1 MFEIMAKA
9 MEDAG
14 TAVARAART
23 TGKAA
28 SRAAP
33 AHEAPRSVSRPS
45 AQAYEPPI
53 RHVPS
58 APAPSPHAQHSASAR
73 PHATSSPSAK
83 ASGAAAKAHGN
94 HGVASPTAANDSI
107 AFRSGALAGGLW
119 KMIDGDILAVAAGMH
134 PTKPLPL
141 PHSPGYDPL
150 QIGLPVDPLADERIY
165 HSDQAK
171 AKHDAEIAADQAAAT
186 RRQTAAQSAQ
196 SVQRGTA
203 PAERRRIEAAR
214 AEATHNATEAATER
228 QQGIDLGLK
237 ETLAQV
243 KSRVGY
249 VAIPTA
255 LQVTPQQ
262 SEAEYNEAKRITEH
276 DKLFEQERVA
286 AAKQRVSGARK
297 AASAAAPQVARRE
310 LAATQRQQIAAAKL
324 SAKLTL
330 AAGKVTQSLE
340 GIFRPSAARR
350 SYATL
355 ERSTSATQAT
365 AIARIRSSAHNGT
378 TVRALERQYV
388 ASRTVGAQIALG
400 AATASA
406 QRTVAI
412 DARSLAK
419 ARANTG
425 TVALQSNTSNAAAA
439 QATINDNTIAV
450 THDALVVLSRR
461 TAKEQAI
468 YQRYESQVA
477 GDLVTEERALRAAPS
492 AAARKAIVERTK
504 GIAAKQQS
512 QALQAFKSAKK
523 TANRKLAHLRNAD
536 QRIAAKAGY
545 VWYKADPK
553 AESRSG
559 FDQYAAQKSGGQT
572 YAAGDQQ
579 TSLVAS
585 IFGKGKNVAPVAS
598 QIQKVG
604 GTHAKILLVPVSF
617 ESGKNLVNTFL
628 LQVKNAHGPGSRF
641 IDYRGYSY
649 SSISDYQHNND
660 LGGGTLTALRTTS
673 DMQIERDA
681 AGNPAIFAGKAHIN
695 PGGLSGFLDSAASVV
710 SSPLTFAAGV
720 FIDVAAPVLDAATD
734 GALTE
739 LLPEAEE
746 FGTGLIE
753 RAVAGGAAKL
763 AEDSAAK
770 LVSRSLFRLGFAG
783 GTYDG
788 INTLRN
794 LNAHGESLF
803 NGQGIDAAI
812 STLAN
817 ASGLGGH
824 LVGPLAE
831 LVGAGSSKTASV
843 LTKTL
848 ATVSGASFGVG
859 LGRQTVQLA
868 QHFSWKGLESLG
880 GSLVMMKAAELA
892 GHGLVRTADA
902 SGGRDD
908 TISAESP
915 AAVAAMAH
923 AAPAAKPPEST
934 GPDLGTAHDFGQV
947 VSNDA
952 FSSLAAMSPR
962 LGELFANATAAGW
975 NVDVGERGEGSFT
988 NPNGTI
994 TIDPD
999 HLASPELAVA
1009 TVAEELSHASRFEK
1023 PADGR
1028 IERPKKLPKERRYV
1042 RSKMTEEGRAFLDV
1056 AQVRR
1061 EILKNG
1067 GPDISAGNPR
1077 LGARLTARAAIVHR
1091 LAQSVPGTRIGQL
1104 IDIAQAV
1111 RIGKRFESIRTSIP
1125 PYRPYDRFYGD
1136 QFSRINGKALAA
1148 ASAADGGEPLGE
1160 LPGPTRATITRA
1172 GLGPPSNTP
1181 DGVSTVHAFGDDGSI
1196 EVFSDLDNALEIRD
1210 RRLAHLNLLKE
1221 RRIRSVD
1228 AHAGP
1233 DVEGRPTIVYGRR
1246 YTNLHEVLNT
1256 RTGRIMSPEIVNDRT
1271 VADLRAIRGALHDA
1285 GIAVDPHLV
1294 IDEGGSVFLSTPTFV
1309 DTGTVREVKLTNFTQ
1324 AQWENIHQDIFADR
1338 QRAQSASI
1346 ERFLEVAAS
1355 KGSRVPLPADLR
1367 HGLENL
1373 LVSTDYPHP
1382 GDYRDARVTEIDG
1395 KRVIVVGKGAGQRVV
1410 DLHEELG
1417 PVEGFGNQK
1426 VVLALGDG
1434 ALGIYNR
1441 PMASRALGDVERQ
1454 LQSEL
1459 ANARFVSR
1467 FNLGESPPPQAG
1479 PDINGLR
1486 TIFFPERF
1494 KIGSRQIVIEDDG
1507 TVLRPDV
1514 LNQGMIDYL
1523 TRARETFVAH
1533 GLAMDGLEFLFRE
1546 NGTGIPADFHET
1558 YEMGSDSVLLKTRYP
1573 LDEEPVPVDT
1583 PEDRAKYEHVHAD
1596 NLRNIDGLLE
1606 AAHKIVAARAEAAKT
1621 EDPKPLAPA
1630 PSSGGEPPGAPER
1643 PLFYSLGGRMID
1655 GLNHGWFGSELN
1667 PLRKAN
1673 KLYRTNVGELRDW
1686 YSNLPYKG
1694 IPAALGANK
1703 PDGYYARTASRL
1715 TLSGARA
1722 ADDRLLNALDP
1733 HGLASRIRAYLRI
1746 PRVPEDQRD
1755 RHFPGVTSISTAE
1768 NSTADPGAEFDRF
1781 MGNHPRL
1788 AFHFGELTTIKEV
1801 VSHKLDTSRTVLGDK
1816 LRTALDAARIRGV
1829 PAYVHVD
1836 GGAVTYDEG
1845 RRATVGTTDRRYF
1858 GEAMRRL
1865 QEQGEYQLTSDQITD
1880 YNDLPPEARE
1890 QWLANKVRQQPLA
1903 VVVPHLALGKFVRMT
1918 ASHLQALRDV
1928 LDDPLL
1934 AHVRFDASWTD
1945 VIEPIVDDPEMVD
1958 RVAQLLVDHP
1968 GRFVHATDMTG
1979 ADNATWYSRYNSMA
1993 GPLFDKMAALAPID
2007 PDNPEDVTHALS
2019 RFFGGTIHEI
2029 EATARERQTAWK
2041 RTLVE
2046 RGAGSGLSR
2055 TQQGRLQAWA
2065 AENPGPT
2072 NREPLG
2078 PPVRAAAP
2086 ASDTPYAPI
2095 DDNPELARAYAQA
2108 LTANASYPANLIE
2121 QLNDSGLTR
2130 DGEPITADA
2139 VERTALQNSTLLS
2152 RAELEGLAGI
2162 PSSLEAPTWLMKGRW
2177 SPEAL
2182 DAADPKKTYHRN
2194 RFSQIDV
2201 MVRTE
2206 VRVRQGAVRLWR
2218 EQIDDAGSQGD
2229 FNRKRRAGLLA
2240 GAGGVT
2246 GTVAFLKAVH
2256 PALGAATTASEVIF
2270 GARAMVQLY
2279 KFGENR
2285 HFVLLADDAADG
2297 KLTVKSAEYLRDRL
2311 VRVGQ
2316 RYDSFQP
2323 WRINGINAA
2332 YDPLI
2337 QALKDGSLEGAD
2349 DNETKRNI
2357 ARAYGDAV
2365 TNVRTAV
2372 SGYGTNFDPL
2382 SPRTTRGRR
2391 LAYATSA
2398 SYLFNAASGLAN
2410 PLSWYGLLF
2419 AGDNATLAVREGGYA
2434 ARGAT
2439 PDHVRENTRF
2449 RTLLNTV
2456 VGPTYAAAGAGLF
2469 LKALSYVHPF
2479 SAIGW
2484 GIFTLGASTSAGYGF
2499 LDEFGVRVEPKR
2511 AALAAAVIQG
2521 GILVAEASTLIWGS
2535 GSSKKLTG
2543 RPVGTVTVVP
2553 PPLVPPAHQKKGLHE
2568 THETHKLQQVVVTA
2582 LAGVHERAGPSVDS
2596 RVLGTVRA
2604 GTLLKATGAVRP
2616 NHGRRFAEVEIGKG
2630 MRGWVATEYLAPHPR
2645 GAMKPDGGRFDP
2657 VLQKEKYPAVKVEPG
2672 DSIAIIAER
2681 HDVSLIETIDL
2692 NKGHIEYL
2700 DLIYPGDVIYLPK
2713 RTGKPSHV
2721 A

>member
-9 MEDAG
+9 MEGAG

-33 AHEAPRSVSRPS
+33 AHEAPRPVSRPA
-45 AQAYEPPI
+45 AQTYEPPI

-58 APAPSPHAQHSASAR
+58 APAPSPHTRRPAPAG
-73 PHATSSPSAK
+73 PHATSAPNPK
-83 ASGAAAKAHGN
+83 GSGAAAKTRGN
-94 HGVASPTAANDSI
+94 HGVASPSAANDSI
-107 AFRSGALAGGLW
+107 ALRDGALGGELW
-119 KMIDGDILAVAAGMH
+119 KTIGGDILAAAASMNE
-134 PTKPLPL
+134 TKPLPL
-141 PHSPGYDPL
+141 PHTVAYDPL
-150 QIGLPVDPLADERIY
+150 QIALPVDPSADERIY
-165 HSDQAK
+165 RSDQAK
-171 AKHDAEIAADQAAAT
+171 AKHDAELAAE
-186 RRQTAAQSAQ
+186 QTAAIRRQAAVQSAAPVRPQ
-196 SVQRGTA
+196 TS

-214 AEATHNATEAATER
+214 QASAHNDIDAATAK

-243 KSRVGY
+243 KSRVAY
-249 VAIPTA
+249 VAIPTG

-286 AAKQRVSGARK
+286 AAQQRVSRARN
-297 AASAAAPQVARRE
+297 AASGVAPEVARRE
-310 LAATQRQQIAAAKL
+310 LAATERQQIAEAKL
-324 SAKLTL
+324 SAKLAF

-340 GIFRPSAARR
+340 GIFNPSAARR
-350 SYATL
+350 SYVTL
-355 ERSTSATQAT
+355 ERSTSAAQTA
-365 AIARIRSSAHNGT
+365 AIARIRSSAHSGT
-378 TVRALERQYV
+378 ALRALERQYV

-400 AATASA
+400 AAAASA
-406 QRTVAI
+406 QRTVAS

-425 TVALQSNTSNAAAA
+425 MVTLQRNTSNAAAA
-439 QATINDNTIAV
+439 QASIDDNKIAV
-450 THDALVVLSRR
+450 THDALEVLSRR
-461 TAKEQAI
+461 NAKERAI
-468 YQRYESQVA
+468 YRHYESQVA
-477 GDLVTEERALRAAPS
+477 GDLVIEARELRAAPS

-523 TANRKLAHLRNAD
+523 TANHTLAYLQNAD

-545 VWYKADPK
+545 VWFKADPK
-553 AESRSG
+553 AESRLE

-572 YAAGDQQ
+572 YAAGAEQ
-579 TSLVAS
+579 TNLVAS
-585 IFGKGKNVAPVAS
+585 IFGGGKNVAPIAS

-617 ESGKNLVNTFL
+617 ASGKNLVNTFL

-660 LGGGTLTALRTTS
+660 LGGSTLTVLRTTS

-681 AGNPAIFAGKAHIN
+681 AGNPAIFVGKAHIN
-695 PGGLSGFLDSAASVV
+695 PGGLTGFLDSAASVV

-788 INTLRN
+788 INTLLN
-794 LNAHGESLF
+794 LNAHGQSLF
-803 NGQGIDAAI
+803 SGQGIDAAI

-817 ASGLGGH
+817 ATGLGGH

-880 GSLVMMKAAELA
+880 GSLAMMKAAELA
-892 GHGLVRTADA
+892 GHGLVANADA
-902 SGGRDD
+902 NAGRDD

-915 AAVAAMAH
+915 AAVAAIAH
-923 AAPAAKPPEST
+923 AAPAAKPPQFS
-934 GPDLGTAHDFGQV
+934 GLDLATAHDFGQV

-962 LGELFANATAAGW
+962 LGELFANATAGGW
-975 NVDVGERGEGSFT
+975 NVAVGERGEGSFT

-1009 TVAEELSHASRFEK
+1009 TIAEELSHASRFEK

-1028 IERPKKLPKERRYV
+1028 IEKPKKLPKERRYV

-1067 GPDISAGNPR
+1067 GPDISTGNLR
-1077 LGARLTARAAIVHR
+1077 LGGRLAARAAIVHR
-1091 LAQSVPGTRIGQL
+1091 LAQSVPGTRIGRL
-1104 IDIAQAV
+1104 IDTAQAV

-1125 PYRPYDRFYGD
+1125 PYQPYDRFYGD
-1136 QFSRINGKALAA
+1136 QLSRLNGKAVAA
-1148 ASAADGGEPLGE
+1148 AGGDEPLAE
-1160 LPGPTRATITRA
+1160 PPGLARATITKA
-1172 GLGPPSNTP
+1172 ELGPPLSTP
-1181 DGVSTVHAFGDDGSI
+1181 DGVSTVHALGDDGSI
-1196 EVFSDLDNALEIRD
+1196 EVFSDLHNAVEIRD
-1210 RRLAHLNLLKE
+1210 RRLADLDGLRK
-1221 RRIRSVD
+1221 RGIRSVD
-1228 AHAGP
+1228 AQPGP
-1233 DVEGRPTIVYGRR
+1233 EVEGQPTIVYGRR
-1246 YTNLHEVLNT
+1246 YANLNDVLNT
-1256 RTGRIMSPEIVNDRT
+1256 RTGRITSPEIVSDRT
-1271 VADLRAIRGALHDA
+1271 VADLRAIREALHDA
-1285 GIAVDPHLV
+1285 GIAVDPDLV
-1294 IDEGGSVFLSTPTFV
+1294 IDDGGAVFLSIPTFV
-1309 DTGTVREVKLTNFTQ
+1309 DTGTVRDVELTNFTR
-1324 AQWENIHQDIFADR
+1324 AEWENIHRDIFAER
-1338 QRAQSASI
+1338 QRAQFEVI
-1346 ERFLEVAAS
+1346 DRFLEVAAS
-1355 KGSRVPLPADLR
+1355 KGSRVPLPAGLR

-1373 LVSTDYPHP
+1373 AVSTDYPHS

-1467 FNLGESPPPQAG
+1467 FNLGESPRPQAG

-1523 TRARETFVAH
+1523 TGVREAFVAH
-1533 GLAMDGLEFLFRE
+1533 GLAVDGLEFLFRE
-1546 NGTGIPADFHET
+1546 DGTGIPADFHET
-1558 YEMGSDSVLLKTRYP
+1558 YEMGSDGVVLKTRYP
-1573 LDEEPVPVDT
+1573 LDEEPLPVDT
-1583 PEDRAKYEHVHAD
+1583 PEERAKYEHVRAD

-1606 AAHKIVAARAEAAKT
+1606 AARKVVAARAEAAKT
-1621 EDPKPLAPA
+1621 ESAEPLAPA
-1630 PSSGGEPPGAPER
+1630 RRASGGKPPAPER
-1643 PLFYSLGGRMID
+1643 PLFYSLGGRIID

-1667 PLRKAN
+1667 PFRKAN
-1673 KLYRTNVGELRDW
+1673 RLFRTNVGDLRDW

-1694 IPAALGANK
+1694 IPGALGANK

-1722 ADDRLLNALDP
+1722 ADDRLLNAMDP
-1733 HGLASRIRAYLRI
+1733 YGLGRLRDYAGK

-1768 NSTADPGAEFDRF
+1768 NSTRDPAAEFDRF

-1816 LRTALDAARIRGV
+1816 LRTALDAARVRGV
-1829 PAYVHVD
+1829 PVYLHVD
-1836 GGAVTYDEG
+1836 SGAVTYDEE

-1858 GEAMRRL
+1858 GEAMHRL
-1865 QEQGEYQLTSDQITD
+1865 QEQGEYQLTGDQITE
-1880 YNDLPPEARE
+1880 YNDLAPEERE
-1890 QWLANKVRQQPLA
+1890 RWLADKVRQQPLA
-1903 VVVPHLALGKFVRMT
+1903 VIVPHLALGKFVRLT

-1928 LDDPLL
+1928 LSDPLL
-1934 AHVRFDASWTD
+1934 AHVNFDASWTD

-1958 RVAQLLVDHP
+1958 RVAQLIVDHP

-1979 ADNATWYSRYNSMA
+1979 ADNATWYSRYDSMA
-1993 GPLFDKMAALAPID
+1993 APIFERLAELAPID
-2007 PDNPEDVTHALS
+2007 PKNPEDVTGVLS
-2019 RFFGGTIHEI
+2019 RFFGGTLHEM
-2029 EATARERQTAWK
+2029 EATARERQAEWK
-2041 RTLVE
+2041 RTLNE
-2046 RGAGSGLSR
+2046 RGADSGLSA
-2055 TQQGRLQAWA
+2055 QQQHRLRAWA
-2065 AENPGPT
+2065 AENAGPS
-2072 NREPLG
+2072 NRERLA
-2078 PPVRAAAP
+2078 PPDRP
-2086 ASDTPYAPI
+2086 ARPTTDTPYAPI
-2095 DDNPELARAYAQA
+2095 DDNPALARAYAHT
-2108 LTANASYPANLIE
+2108 LNGNARYPPDLIE
-2121 QLNDSGLTR
+2121 QLNDPRLTR
-2130 DGEPITADA
+2130 AGEPIAAD
-2139 VERTALQNSTLLS
+2139 ERRALQNPRLLT
-2152 RAELEGLAGI
+2152 RGELEGLAGI
-2162 PSSLEAPTWLMKGRW
+2162 PSGLELPTWLMKGPW
-2177 SPEAL
+2177 SSEAL
-2182 DAADPKKTYHRN
+2182 DAADPNKTYHHN

-2218 EQIDDAGSQGD
+2218 EQRDDAASQTD
-2229 FNRKRRAGLLA
+2229 FNRKRNAGLLA
-2240 GAGGVT
+2240 GAGGI
-2246 GTVAFLKAVH
+2246 GASVAFLKAVH
-2256 PALGAATTASEVIF
+2256 PALGIATSASEGIF
-2270 GARAMVQLY
+2270 SARAGIQLY
-2279 KFGENR
+2279 KFFENR
-2285 HFVLLADDAADG
+2285 RFVYVADNAADG
-2297 KLTVKSAEYLRDRL
+2297 KLTADGARYLRDRL
-2311 VRVGQ
+2311 VRVGS

-2323 WRINGINAA
+2323 WRMNGINAA
-2332 YDPLI
+2332 YEPLI
-2337 QALKDGSLEGAD
+2337 TALEDGSLEGAD
-2349 DNETKRNI
+2349 DDETKRNI

-2365 TNVRTAV
+2365 TKVRTAV

-2382 SPRTTRGRR
+2382 SPRTKFGRR

-2398 SYLFNAASGLAN
+2398 SYLFNVASGLAN

-2419 AGDNATLAVREGGYA
+2419 AGDNASLAVREGGYA

-2439 PDHVRENTRF
+2439 PDHVRENSRF

-2456 VGPTYAAAGAGLF
+2456 VGPTYAAAGVGLF
-2469 LKALSYVHPF
+2469 TKALSYAHPLP
-2479 SAIGW
+2479 AIGW
-2484 GIFTLGASTSAGYGF
+2484 GIFTLGASASAGYGL

-2511 AALAAAVIQG
+2511 AALASAVIAG
-2521 GILVAEASTLIWGS
+2521 GILVAEASTLFWGS
-2535 GSSKKLTG
+2535 GSSKKRTG
-2543 RPVGTVTVVP
+2543 KPVGTVTIVP
-2553 PPLVPPAHQKKGLHE
+2553 PPLVPPAHQKRGLHE

-2582 LAGVHERAGPSVDS
+2582 LAGVHEHADPSIDS
-2596 RVLGTVRA
+2596 RLLGTVRE
-2604 GTLLKATGAVRP
+2604 GTLLQATGVVRP
-2616 NHGRRFAEVEIGKG
+2616 RSGQRFAEVEIGKG
-2630 MRGWVATEYLAPHPR
+2630 ARGWVATQYLAPHPH
-2645 GAMKPDGGRFDP
+2645 GAMNAAGGRYDP
-2657 VLQKEKYPAVKVEPG
+2657 VLAKEGYTSVIVEPG
-2672 DSIAIIAER
+2672 DSIALIALR
-2681 HDVSLIETIDL
+2681 HDVSAIETVDL
-2692 NKGHIEYL
+2692 NKHHIEHVN
-2700 DLIYPGDVIYLPK
+2700 LIYPGDIIYLPK
-2713 RTGKPSHV
+2713 RTAKPSHV